1 MVSHKEGRVLKNL
14 YFRTVILEKTLE
26 SPLESP
32 LETLESSLESQGD
45 PTSPS

>member
-26 SPLESP
+26 SPLE
-32 LETLESSLESQGD
+32 TLESSLESQGD